1 MIETRST
8 HPALVI
14 IKNGCQSIIT
24 DLQPLSPSN
33 PLNHTELWY
42 GVWHSTHS
50 PPTAVVVKQ
59 LLPHFNATNLAHF
72 EQEIN
77 ALHHCQS
84 LAIYSTHA
92 TSGIPTLYASNLL
105 PDTLIFDQQQ
115 PQQSVSP
122 CLVMSYHSG
131 ETLKSLLYAHA
142 KLPILNFQQK
152 MTIFLHSCQV
162 VNRLHQFGLM
172 HLDLKPANFIVKPNL
187 EVVLIDFGL
196 SDFGLSDFSFSG
208 IGFNNIGLSDT
219 RAKNDSLNCKSHT
232 AGTPAYMSPEQFTG
246 QPLDKFSDYYSLGV
260 VWYELL
266 MRCLPFMAND
276 YPDWAIAHCQQPVP
290 FLCPNPQLS
299 EFACQACQPFIDK
312 LLAKR
317 VENRINDLASIINA
331 LKILL
336 NQ

>member
-14 IKNGCQSIIT
+14 IKNGCQSLVT

-131 ETLKSLLYAHA
+131 ETLKSLMYAHA
-142 KLPILNFQQK
+142 KLPLLSLPQK

-196 SDFGLSDFSFSG
+196 SDFSFSD
-208 IGFNNIGLSDT
+208 IGVSD
-219 RAKNDSLNCKSHT
+219 AMGKNASLNCKTYT
-232 AGTPAYMSPEQFTG
+232 AGTPAYMSPEQFTR
-246 QPLDKFSDYYSLGV
+246 QPVDKFSDYYSLGV

-266 MRCLPFMAND
+266 MGCLPFMAND
-276 YPDWAIAHCQQPVP
+276 YPGWAIAHCQQPVP
-290 FLCPNPQLS
+290 FLCPNHQLS

-317 VENRINDLASIINA
+317 VENRINDLANIINA

>member
-8 HPALVI
+8 HPTLVI
-14 IKNGCQSIIT
+14 IKNGCQSIVT

-33 PLNHTELWY
+33 PLNHTKLWY

-50 PPTAVVVKQ
+50 PPTVVVVKQ
-59 LLPHFNATNLAHF
+59 LLPHFSATNLAHF

-77 ALHHCQS
+77 TIHHCQS
-84 LAIYSTHA
+84 LAIDSTQA

-105 PDTLIFDQQQ
+105 PDTFIFDQQQ
-115 PQQSVSP
+115 PQQPVSP

-131 ETLKSLLYAHA
+131 KTLKSLLYAHA
-142 KLPILNFQQK
+142 KLPIINLQQK

-196 SDFGLSDFSFSG
+196 SDFGVSDAMG
-208 IGFNNIGLSDT
+208 
-219 RAKNDSLNCKSHT
+219 KNASLNCKTYT

-246 QPLDKFSDYYSLGV
+246 QPVDKFSDYYSLGV

-266 MRCLPFMAND
+266 TGCLPFMAND
-276 YPDWAIAHCQQPVP
+276 YPGWAIAHCQQPVP
-290 FLCPNPQLS
+290 FLCPNHQLS

-317 VENRINDLASIINA
+317 VENRINDLANIINA

>member
-8 HPALVI
+8 HQALVI
-14 IKNGCQSIIT
+14 IKNGCQSLVT
-24 DLQPLSPSN
+24 DLQPLSASN

-42 GVWHSTHS
+42 GLWHSAHS

-59 LLPHFNATNLAHF
+59 LLPHFSATHLAHF

-84 LAIYSTHA
+84 LAIDSTHH

-122 CLVMSYHSG
+122 CLVMSYHPG

-142 KLPILNFQQK
+142 KLPILSLQQK

-196 SDFGLSDFSFSG
+196 SDFGVSDAMG
-208 IGFNNIGLSDT
+208 
-219 RAKNDSLNCKSHT
+219 KNDSLNCKTYT
-232 AGTPAYMSPEQFTG
+232 AGTPAYMSPEQFTVK
-246 QPLDKFSDYYSLGV
+246 PVDKFSDYYSLGV

-266 MRCLPFMAND
+266 TGYLPFMAND
-276 YPDWAIAHCQQPVP
+276 YPGWAIAHCQQPVP
-290 FLCPNPQLS
+290 FLSPNHQLS
-299 EFACQACQPFIDK
+299 AFACQACQPFIDK

>member
-8 HPALVI
+8 HQALVI
-14 IKNGCQSIIT
+14 IKNGCQSLVT
-24 DLQPLSPSN
+24 DLQPLLSSN
-33 PLNHTELWY
+33 PLNHTQLWY
-42 GVWHSTHS
+42 GVWHSAHS
-50 PPTAVVVKQ
+50 PPTAVVIKQ
-59 LLPHFNATNLAHF
+59 LLPHFSATHLAHF

-84 LAIYSTHA
+84 LAIDSTHH

-115 PQQSVSP
+115 PHQSVSP
-122 CLVMSYHSG
+122 CLVMSYHPG

-196 SDFGLSDFSFSG
+196 SDFSFSDFG
-208 IGFNNIGLSDT
+208 VSD
-219 RAKNDSLNCKSHT
+219 AMGKNTSLNCKTYT

-246 QPLDKFSDYYSLGV
+246 KPVDKFSDYYSLGV

-266 MRCLPFMAND
+266 TGCLPFMAND
-276 YPDWAIAHCQQPVP
+276 YPGWAIAHCQQPVP
-290 FLCPNPQLS
+290 FLCPNHQLS

>member
-14 IKNGCQSIIT
+14 IKNGCQSVVT
-24 DLQPLSPSN
+24 DLQPLSASN

-42 GVWHSTHS
+42 GVWHSTQS

-59 LLPHFNATNLAHF
+59 LLPHFSATNLAHF

-84 LAIYSTHA
+84 LAIDSTHA

-105 PDTLIFDQQQ
+105 PNTLIFDQQQ

-122 CLVMSYHSG
+122 CLVMSYHPG
-131 ETLKSLLYAHA
+131 ETLKSLMYANA
-142 KLPILNFQQK
+142 KLPILSLQQK

-162 VNRLHQFGLM
+162 VNRLHQIGLV

-196 SDFGLSDFSFSG
+196 SDFDVSNAMG
-208 IGFNNIGLSDT
+208 
-219 RAKNDSLNCKSHT
+219 KNASLNCKPHT

-246 QPLDKFSDYYSLGV
+246 QPVDKFSDYYSLGV

-266 MRCLPFMAND
+266 MGCLPFMAND
-276 YPDWAIAHCQQPVP
+276 YPGWAIAHCQQPVP
-290 FLCPNPQLS
+290 FLCPNHQLS

-317 VENRINDLASIINA
+317 VENRINDLANIINA

>member
-14 IKNGCQSIIT
+14 IKNGCQSVVT
-24 DLQPLSPSN
+24 DLQPLSASN

-50 PPTAVVVKQ
+50 PPTAVIVKQ
-59 LLPHFNATNLAHF
+59 LLPHFSATNLAHF
-72 EQEIN
+72 KQEIN

-84 LAIYSTHA
+84 LAIDGTNA

-115 PQQSVSP
+115 PVSP
-122 CLVMSYHSG
+122 CLLMSYHSG

-142 KLPILNFQQK
+142 KLPILNLQQK

-162 VNRLHQFGLM
+162 VNRLHQFGLI

-196 SDFGLSDFSFSG
+196 SDFSFSG
-208 IGFNNIGLSDT
+208 IGFNNIALSDT
-219 RAKNDSLNCKSHT
+219 RAKNDSLNCNPHT

-246 QPLDKFSDYYSLGV
+246 QSVDKFSDYYSLGV
-260 VWYELL
+260 IWYELL
-266 MRCLPFMAND
+266 MGCLPFMANN
-276 YPDWAIAHCQQPVP
+276 YPGWAIAHCQQPVP
-290 FLCPNPQLS
+290 FLCPNHQLS

-312 LLAKR
+312 LLAKH
-317 VENRINDLASIINA
+317 VANRINDLASIINA

>member
-14 IKNGCQSIIT
+14 IKNGCQSLVT
-24 DLQPLSPSN
+24 DLQPLLSSN

-42 GVWHSTHS
+42 GLWHSAHS

-59 LLPHFNATNLAHF
+59 LLPYFSATNLAHF

-84 LAIYSTHA
+84 LAIDGTNA

-115 PQQSVSP
+115 PQQSVGP
-122 CLVMSYHSG
+122 CLVMSYHPG
-131 ETLKSLLYAHA
+131 ETLKSLMYANA
-142 KLPILNFQQK
+142 KLPILNLQQK
-152 MTIFLHSCQV
+152 MTIFLHSCQL
-162 VNRLHQFGLM
+162 VNRLHQIGLM

-196 SDFGLSDFSFSG
+196 SDFDVSNAMG
-208 IGFNNIGLSDT
+208 
-219 RAKNDSLNCKSHT
+219 KNDSLNCKTYT

-246 QPLDKFSDYYSLGV
+246 QPVDKFSDYYSLGV

-266 MRCLPFMAND
+266 MGCLPFMAND
-276 YPDWAIAHCQQPVP
+276 YPGWAIAHCQQPVP
-290 FLCPNPQLS
+290 FLGPNHQLS

-317 VENRINDLASIINA
+317 VENRINDLANIINA

>member
-1 MIETRST
+1 MIETRSI
-8 HPALVI
+8 HKVLVI
-14 IKNGCQSIIT
+14 IKNGCQSVIT
-24 DLQPLSPSN
+24 DLQPLSASN
-33 PLNHTELWY
+33 PLNHTDLWY

-59 LLPHFNATNLAHF
+59 LLPHFSATNLAHF

-84 LAIYSTHA
+84 LAIDSTHH

-122 CLVMSYHSG
+122 CLVMSYHPG

-142 KLPILNFQQK
+142 KLPILNLPQK

-196 SDFGLSDFSFSG
+196 SDFSFSD
-208 IGFNNIGLSDT
+208 IGLGD
-219 RAKNDSLNCKSHT
+219 AMGKNASLNCKTYT

-246 QPLDKFSDYYSLGV
+246 QPFDKFSDYYSLGV
-260 VWYELL
+260 IWYELL
-266 MRCLPFMAND
+266 MGCLPFMADD
-276 YPDWAIAHCQQPVP
+276 YPGWAIAHCQQPVP
-290 FLCPNPQLS
+290 FLCPNHQLS

-317 VENRINDLASIINA
+317 VENRINNLSNIINA

>member
-14 IKNGCQSIIT
+14 IKNGCQSVVT

-50 PPTAVVVKQ
+50 PAIAVVVKQ
-59 LLPHFNATNLAHF
+59 LLPQFNATNLAHF

-77 ALHHCQS
+77 ALYHCQS
-84 LAIYSTHA
+84 LAIDSTHA

-115 PQQSVSP
+115 PQQLVGP

-196 SDFGLSDFSFSG
+196 SDFSFSDFG
-208 IGFNNIGLSDT
+208 VSD
-219 RAKNDSLNCKSHT
+219 AMGKNASLNCKTYT

-246 QPLDKFSDYYSLGV
+246 QPVDKFSDYYSLGV

-276 YPDWAIAHCQQPVP
+276 YPGWAIAHCQQPVP
-290 FLCPNPQLS
+290 FLCPNHQLS

>member
-14 IKNGCQSIIT
+14 IKNGCQSIVT
-24 DLQPLSPSN
+24 DLQPLSASN

-42 GVWHSTHS
+42 GVWHSTQS

-59 LLPHFNATNLAHF
+59 LLPHFSATNLAHF

-84 LAIYSTHA
+84 LAIDSTHH

-105 PDTLIFDQQQ
+105 PNTLIFDQHQ
-115 PQQSVSP
+115 PQQPVSP
-122 CLVMSYHSG
+122 CLVMSYHPG
-131 ETLKSLLYAHA
+131 ETLKSLMYANA
-142 KLPILNFQQK
+142 KLPILSLQQK

-162 VNRLHQFGLM
+162 VNRLHQIGLV

-196 SDFGLSDFSFSG
+196 SDFSFSD
-208 IGFNNIGLSDT
+208 IGLGD
-219 RAKNDSLNCKSHT
+219 AMGKNASLNCKTYT

-246 QPLDKFSDYYSLGV
+246 QPFDKFSDYYSLGV

-266 MRCLPFMAND
+266 MGYLPFMADD
-276 YPDWAIAHCQQPVP
+276 YPGWAIAHCQQPVP
-290 FLCPNPQLS
+290 FLCPNHQLS

-317 VENRINDLASIINA
+317 VENRINDLANIINA

>member
-1 MIETRST
+1 MIETKST

-14 IKNGCQSIIT
+14 IKNGCQSIVT

-42 GVWHSTHS
+42 GVWHSAHS
-50 PPTAVVVKQ
+50 PPTPVVVKQ
-59 LLPHFNATNLAHF
+59 LLPHFNATHLAHF

-84 LAIYSTHA
+84 LAIDGTHH

-115 PQQSVSP
+115 PQQSVGP
-122 CLVMSYHSG
+122 CLVMSYHPG
-131 ETLKSLLYAHA
+131 ETLKSLLYANA
-142 KLPILNFQQK
+142 KLPILSLPQK

-196 SDFGLSDFSFSG
+196 SDFDVSNAMG
-208 IGFNNIGLSDT
+208 
-219 RAKNDSLNCKSHT
+219 KNDSLNCKTYT

-246 QPLDKFSDYYSLGV
+246 QTVDKFSDYYSLGV

-266 MRCLPFMAND
+266 MGCLPFMAND
-276 YPDWAIAHCQQPVP
+276 YPGWAISHCQQPVP
-290 FLCPNPQLS
+290 FLCPNHQLS

-317 VENRINDLASIINA
+317 VENRINDLPSIINA

>member
-14 IKNGCQSIIT
+14 IKNGCQSLVT
-24 DLQPLSPSN
+24 DLQPLSASN

-50 PPTAVVVKQ
+50 PPTAIVVKQ
-59 LLPHFNATNLAHF
+59 LLPHFSATNLAHF

-84 LAIYSTHA
+84 LAIDSTHH

-142 KLPILNFQQK
+142 KLPILNLQQK

-187 EVVLIDFGL
+187 EVVLIDFGV
-196 SDFGLSDFSFSG
+196 SDAMG
-208 IGFNNIGLSDT
+208 
-219 RAKNDSLNCKSHT
+219 KNASLNCKNYT

-246 QPLDKFSDYYSLGV
+246 QSVDKFSDYYSLGV

-266 MRCLPFMAND
+266 TGCLPFMAND
-276 YPDWAIAHCQQPVP
+276 YPGWAIAHCQQPVP
-290 FLCPNPQLS
+290 FLCPNHQLS

-317 VENRINDLASIINA
+317 VENRINDLANIINA

>member
-14 IKNGCQSIIT
+14 IKNGCQSLVT
-24 DLQPLSPSN
+24 DLQPLSASN

-50 PPTAVVVKQ
+50 PPTTVVVKQ
-59 LLPHFNATNLAHF
+59 LLPHFSATNLAHF

-84 LAIYSTHA
+84 LAIDSIHA

-115 PQQSVSP
+115 PQQSIGP

-131 ETLKSLLYAHA
+131 ETLKSLLYANA
-142 KLPILNFQQK
+142 KLPLLSLPQK

-187 EVVLIDFGL
+187 EVMLIDFGL
-196 SDFGLSDFSFSG
+196 SDAMG
-208 IGFNNIGLSDT
+208 
-219 RAKNDSLNCKSHT
+219 KNDSLINRKSHT

-246 QPLDKFSDYYSLGV
+246 QRLDKFSDYYSLGV
-260 VWYELL
+260 LWYELL
-266 MRCLPFMAND
+266 MGCLPFMADD
-276 YPDWAIAHCQQPVP
+276 YPGWAIVHCQQPVP
-290 FLCPNPQLS
+290 FLCPNHRLS

-317 VENRINDLASIINA
+317 VENRINDLSNIINA

>member
-14 IKNGCQSIIT
+14 IKNGCQSIVT

-59 LLPHFNATNLAHF
+59 LLPHFSATNLAHF
-72 EQEIN
+72 KQEIN

-84 LAIYSTHA
+84 LAIDITHA

-115 PQQSVSP
+115 PQQPVSP
-122 CLVMSYHSG
+122 CLLMSYHSG
-131 ETLKSLLYAHA
+131 ETLKSLIYAHA
-142 KLPILNFQQK
+142 KLPILSLQQK

-187 EVVLIDFGL
+187 EVMLIDFGL
-196 SDFGLSDFSFSG
+196 SDAMG
-208 IGFNNIGLSDT
+208 
-219 RAKNDSLNCKSHT
+219 KNASLNCKTYT

-246 QPLDKFSDYYSLGV
+246 QTVDKFSDYYSLGV

-266 MRCLPFMAND
+266 MGCLPFMAND
-276 YPDWAIAHCQQPVP
+276 YPGWAIAHCQQPVP
-290 FLCPNPQLS
+290 FLCPNHQLS

-317 VENRINDLASIINA
+317 VENRINDLANIINA

>member
-8 HPALVI
+8 YPALVI
-14 IKNGCQSIIT
+14 IKNGCQSLVT
-24 DLQPLSPSN
+24 DLQPLLSSN

-42 GVWHSTHS
+42 GLWHSAHS

-59 LLPHFNATNLAHF
+59 LLPHFSATNLAHF

-84 LAIYSTHA
+84 LAIDSTHA

-131 ETLKSLLYAHA
+131 ETLKSLMYAHA
-142 KLPILNFQQK
+142 KLPILSLPQK
-152 MTIFLHSCQV
+152 MTIFLYSCQV

-187 EVVLIDFGL
+187 EVMLIDFGL
-196 SDFGLSDFSFSG
+196 SDAMG
-208 IGFNNIGLSDT
+208 
-219 RAKNDSLNCKSHT
+219 KNASLNCKTYT

-246 QPLDKFSDYYSLGV
+246 QTVDKFSDYYSLGV

-266 MRCLPFMAND
+266 TGCLPFMADD
-276 YPDWAIAHCQQPVP
+276 YPGWAIAHCQQPVP
-290 FLCPNPQLS
+290 FLCPHHQLS

-317 VENRINDLASIINA
+317 VENRINDLSTIINA

>member
-1 MIETRST
+1 M
-8 HPALVI
+8 
-14 IKNGCQSIIT
+14 
-24 DLQPLSPSN
+24 
-33 PLNHTELWY
+33 
-42 GVWHSTHS
+42 
-50 PPTAVVVKQ
+50 VVKQ
-59 LLPHFNATNLAHF
+59 LLPHFSATNLAHL

-84 LAIYSTHA
+84 LAIDSTHA

-115 PQQSVSP
+115 PQQSVGP
-122 CLVMSYHSG
+122 CLVMSYHPG
-131 ETLKSLLYAHA
+131 ETLKSLLYANA
-142 KLPILNFQQK
+142 KLPILSLQQK

-196 SDFGLSDFSFSG
+196 SDFDVSNAMG
-208 IGFNNIGLSDT
+208 
-219 RAKNDSLNCKSHT
+219 KNDSLNCKTYT

-246 QPLDKFSDYYSLGV
+246 QTVDKYSDYYSLGV
-260 VWYELL
+260 IWYELL
-266 MRCLPFMAND
+266 MGYLPFMADD
-276 YPDWAIAHCQQPVP
+276 YPGWAIAHCQQPVP
-290 FLCPNPQLS
+290 FLCPNHQLS
-299 EFACQACQPFIDK
+299 AFACQACQPFIDK

-317 VENRINDLASIINA
+317 VENRINDLSNIINA

>member
-8 HPALVI
+8 HKVLVI
-14 IKNGCQSIIT
+14 IKNGCQSIVT

-59 LLPHFNATNLAHF
+59 LLPHFSATNLAHF
-72 EQEIN
+72 KQEIN

-84 LAIYSTHA
+84 LAIDGTNA

-115 PQQSVSP
+115 PQQPVSP
-122 CLVMSYHSG
+122 CLLMSYHSG
-131 ETLKSLLYAHA
+131 ETLKSLIYAHA
-142 KLPILNFQQK
+142 KLPILSLQQK

-196 SDFGLSDFSFSG
+196 SDFSVSDAM
-208 IGFNNIGLSDT
+208 
-219 RAKNDSLNCKSHT
+219 AKNDSLINRKSHT

-246 QPLDKFSDYYSLGV
+246 QTVDKFSDYYSLGV
-260 VWYELL
+260 IWYELL
-266 MRCLPFMAND
+266 TGCLPFMADD
-276 YPDWAIAHCQQPVP
+276 YPGWAIAHCQQPVP
-290 FLCPNPQLS
+290 FLCPNHQLS

-317 VENRINDLASIINA
+317 VENRINDLANIINA

>member
-14 IKNGCQSIIT
+14 IKNGCQSVIT
-24 DLQPLSPSN
+24 DLQPLSASN

-50 PPTAVVVKQ
+50 PPTPVVVKQ
-59 LLPHFNATNLAHF
+59 LLPQFSTTNLAHF

-84 LAIYSTHA
+84 LAIDSTHA

-142 KLPILNFQQK
+142 KLPLLNLPQK

-196 SDFGLSDFSFSG
+196 SDAMG
-208 IGFNNIGLSDT
+208 
-219 RAKNDSLNCKSHT
+219 KNDSLNCKPYT
-232 AGTPAYMSPEQFTG
+232 AGTPAYMSPEQFIG
-246 QPLDKFSDYYSLGV
+246 QPVDRFSDYYSLGV
-260 VWYELL
+260 IGYELL
-266 MRCLPFMAND
+266 MGCLPFMADD
-276 YPDWAIAHCQQPVP
+276 YPGWAIAHCQQPVP
-290 FLCPNPQLS
+290 FLCPNHQLS

-317 VENRINDLASIINA
+317 VENRINDLSNIINA

>member
-14 IKNGCQSIIT
+14 IKNGCQSLVT
-24 DLQPLSPSN
+24 DLQPLLSSN

-42 GVWHSTHS
+42 GVWHSTDC

-115 PQQSVSP
+115 PQQPVGP
-122 CLVMSYHSG
+122 CLVMSYHPG
-131 ETLKSLLYAHA
+131 ETLKSLIYAHA
-142 KLPILNFQQK
+142 KLPILNLPQK

-196 SDFGLSDFSFSG
+196 SDFSFSD
-208 IGFNNIGLSDT
+208 IGVSD
-219 RAKNDSLNCKSHT
+219 AMGKNASLNCKTYT

-246 QPLDKFSDYYSLGV
+246 QTVDKFSDYYSLGV

-266 MRCLPFMAND
+266 MGCLPFMAND
-276 YPDWAIAHCQQPVP
+276 YPGWAISHCQQPVP
-290 FLCPNPQLS
+290 FLCPNHQLS

-317 VENRINDLASIINA
+317 VENRINDLANIINA

>member
-1 MIETRST
+1 MIETRLI
-8 HPALVI
+8 HKILVI
-14 IKNGCQSIIT
+14 IKNGCQSVVT

-50 PPTAVVVKQ
+50 LPTAVVVKQ
-59 LLPHFNATNLAHF
+59 LLPHFSATNLAHF

-84 LAIYSTHA
+84 LAIDSTHA

-115 PQQSVSP
+115 PQQPVSP

-131 ETLKSLLYAHA
+131 ETLKSLMYANA
-142 KLPILNFQQK
+142 KLPLPNLQEK

-162 VNRLHQFGLM
+162 VNRLHQIGLM

-196 SDFGLSDFSFSG
+196 SDFSFSD
-208 IGFNNIGLSDT
+208 IGFSNIGLSDT
-219 RAKNDSLNCKSHT
+219 RAKNDSLIINRKSHT
-232 AGTPAYMSPEQFTG
+232 AGTPAYMSPEQFTR
-246 QPLDKFSDYYSLGV
+246 QPVDKFSDYYSLGV
-260 VWYELL
+260 LWYELL
-266 MRCLPFMAND
+266 MGYLPFMAND
-276 YPDWAIAHCQQPVP
+276 YPGWAIAHCQQPVP
-290 FLCPNPQLS
+290 FLCPNHQLS

-317 VENRINDLASIINA
+317 VENRINDLANIINA

>member
-1 MIETRST
+1 MIETKST

-14 IKNGCQSIIT
+14 IKNGCQSIVT

-42 GVWHSTHS
+42 GVWHSAHS

-59 LLPHFNATNLAHF
+59 LLPHFSATNFAHF

-84 LAIYSTHA
+84 LAIDGTHH

-115 PQQSVSP
+115 PQQSVGP
-122 CLVMSYHSG
+122 CLVMSYHPG
-131 ETLKSLLYAHA
+131 ETLKSLLYANA
-142 KLPILNFQQK
+142 KLPLLSLPQK

-196 SDFGLSDFSFSG
+196 SDFDVSNAMG
-208 IGFNNIGLSDT
+208 
-219 RAKNDSLNCKSHT
+219 KNDSLNCKTYT

-246 QPLDKFSDYYSLGV
+246 QTVDKFSDYYSLGV

-266 MRCLPFMAND
+266 MGCLPFMAND
-276 YPDWAIAHCQQPVP
+276 YPGWAISHCQQPVP
-290 FLCPNPQLS
+290 FLCPNHQLS

-317 VENRINDLASIINA
+317 VENRINDLANIINA

>member
-8 HPALVI
+8 HKVLVI
-14 IKNGCQSIIT
+14 IKNGCQSIVT

-59 LLPHFNATNLAHF
+59 LLPHFSATNLAHF
-72 EQEIN
+72 KQEIN

-84 LAIYSTHA
+84 LAIDGTNA

-115 PQQSVSP
+115 PQQPVSP
-122 CLVMSYHSG
+122 CLLMSYHSG
-131 ETLKSLLYAHA
+131 ETLKSLIYAHA
-142 KLPILNFQQK
+142 KLPILSLQQK

-196 SDFGLSDFSFSG
+196 SDFSFSD
-208 IGFNNIGLSDT
+208 IGVSEAMG
-219 RAKNDSLNCKSHT
+219 KNDSLNCKTYT
-232 AGTPAYMSPEQFTG
+232 AGTPDYMSPEQFTG
-246 QPLDKFSDYYSLGV
+246 QSVDKFSDYYSLGV

-266 MRCLPFMAND
+266 TGCLPFMADD
-276 YPDWAIAHCQQPVP
+276 YPGWAIAHCQQPVP
-290 FLCPNPQLS
+290 FLCPNHQLS

-317 VENRINDLASIINA
+317 VENRINDLANIINA

>member
-8 HPALVI
+8 HKVLVI
-14 IKNGCQSIIT
+14 IKNGCQSIVT

-59 LLPHFNATNLAHF
+59 LLPHFSATNLAHF
-72 EQEIN
+72 KQEIN

-84 LAIYSTHA
+84 LAIDGTNA

-115 PQQSVSP
+115 PQQPVSP
-122 CLVMSYHSG
+122 CLLMSYHSG
-131 ETLKSLLYAHA
+131 ETLKSLIYAHA
-142 KLPILNFQQK
+142 KLPILSLQQK

-196 SDFGLSDFSFSG
+196 SDFSFSD
-208 IGFNNIGLSDT
+208 IGVSEAMG
-219 RAKNDSLNCKSHT
+219 KNDSLNCKTYT

-246 QPLDKFSDYYSLGV
+246 QTVDKFSDYYSLGV

-266 MRCLPFMAND
+266 MGCLPFMAND
-276 YPDWAIAHCQQPVP
+276 YPGWAIAHCQQPVP
-290 FLCPNPQLS
+290 FLCPNHQLS

-317 VENRINDLASIINA
+317 VENRINDLSNIINA

>member
-14 IKNGCQSIIT
+14 IKNGCQSLVT
-24 DLQPLSPSN
+24 DLQPLSASN
-33 PLNHTELWY
+33 PLNHTALWY
-42 GVWHSTHS
+42 GVWHSTQL

-59 LLPHFNATNLAHF
+59 LLPQFNATNLAHF

-77 ALHHCQS
+77 ALYHCQS
-84 LAIYSTHA
+84 LAIDSTHH

-115 PQQSVSP
+115 PQQSVGP
-122 CLVMSYHSG
+122 CLVMSYHPG

-142 KLPILNFQQK
+142 KLPLLSLPQK

-196 SDFGLSDFSFSG
+196 SDFDVSNAMG
-208 IGFNNIGLSDT
+208 
-219 RAKNDSLNCKSHT
+219 KNDSLNCKTYT

-246 QPLDKFSDYYSLGV
+246 QTVDKFSDYYSLGV
-260 VWYELL
+260 IWYELL
-266 MRCLPFMAND
+266 MGCLPFMAND
-276 YPDWAIAHCQQPVP
+276 YPGWAISHCQQPVP
-290 FLCPNPQLS
+290 FLCPNHQLS

-317 VENRINDLASIINA
+317 VENRINDLANIINA

>member
-8 HPALVI
+8 HKVLVI
-14 IKNGCQSIIT
+14 IKNGCQSIVT

-59 LLPHFNATNLAHF
+59 LLPHFSATNLAHF
-72 EQEIN
+72 KQEIN

-84 LAIYSTHA
+84 LAIDGTNA

-115 PQQSVSP
+115 PQQPVSP
-122 CLVMSYHSG
+122 CLLMSYHSG
-131 ETLKSLLYAHA
+131 ETLKSLIYAHA
-142 KLPILNFQQK
+142 KLPILSLQQK

-196 SDFGLSDFSFSG
+196 SDFSFSD
-208 IGFNNIGLSDT
+208 IGVSD
-219 RAKNDSLNCKSHT
+219 AMGKNASLNCKTYT

-246 QPLDKFSDYYSLGV
+246 QTVDKFGDYYSLGV

-266 MRCLPFMAND
+266 MGCLPFMADD

-290 FLCPNPQLS
+290 FLGPNHQLS

-317 VENRINDLASIINA
+317 VENRINDLANIINA

>member
-8 HPALVI
+8 HQSLVI
-14 IKNGCQSIIT
+14 IKNGCQSLVT
-24 DLQPLSPSN
+24 DLQPLLSSN

-42 GVWHSTHS
+42 GLWHSAHS

-59 LLPHFNATNLAHF
+59 LLPQFNATNLAHF

-77 ALHHCQS
+77 ALYHCQS
-84 LAIYSTHA
+84 LAIDSTHA

-142 KLPILNFQQK
+142 KLPILSLEQK

-196 SDFGLSDFSFSG
+196 SDFSFSDFG
-208 IGFNNIGLSDT
+208 VSD
-219 RAKNDSLNCKSHT
+219 AMGKNASLNCKTYT

-246 QPLDKFSDYYSLGV
+246 QPVDKFSDYYSLGV

-266 MRCLPFMAND
+266 MGYLPFMAND
-276 YPDWAIAHCQQPVP
+276 YPGWAIVHCQQPVP
-290 FLCPNPQLS
+290 FLCPNHQLS

>member
-14 IKNGCQSIIT
+14 IKNGCQSLVT

-33 PLNHTELWY
+33 PLNHTQLWY
-42 GVWHSTHS
+42 GVWHSAHS

-59 LLPHFNATNLAHF
+59 LLPHFSATNLAHF

-84 LAIYSTHA
+84 LAIDSTDA

-115 PQQSVSP
+115 PQQPVGP
-122 CLVMSYHSG
+122 YLVMSYHPG
-131 ETLKSLLYAHA
+131 ETLKSLLYANA
-142 KLPILNFQQK
+142 KLPLLSLPQK

-196 SDFGLSDFSFSG
+196 SDFGVSDAMG
-208 IGFNNIGLSDT
+208 
-219 RAKNDSLNCKSHT
+219 KNDSLNCKTYT

-246 QPLDKFSDYYSLGV
+246 QTVDKFSDYYSLGV

-266 MRCLPFMAND
+266 MGCLPFMAND
-276 YPDWAIAHCQQPVP
+276 YPGWAISHCQQPVP
-290 FLCPNPQLS
+290 FLCPNHQLS

-317 VENRINDLASIINA
+317 VENRINDLANIINA

>member
-8 HPALVI
+8 HKVLVI
-14 IKNGCQSIIT
+14 IKNGCQSIVT

-59 LLPHFNATNLAHF
+59 LLPHFSATNLAHF
-72 EQEIN
+72 KQEIN

-84 LAIYSTHA
+84 LAIDGTNA

-115 PQQSVSP
+115 PQQSIGP

-131 ETLKSLLYAHA
+131 ETLKSLMYAHA
-142 KLPILNFQQK
+142 KLPILSLPQK

-196 SDFGLSDFSFSG
+196 SDFSFSDIGFSDF
-208 IGFNNIGLSDT
+208 GLSDT

-232 AGTPAYMSPEQFTG
+232 AGTPPYMSPEQFTG
-246 QPLDKFSDYYSLGV
+246 QSVDKFSDYYSLGV

-266 MRCLPFMAND
+266 TGCLPFMADD
-276 YPDWAIAHCQQPVP
+276 YPGWAIAHCQQPVP
-290 FLCPNPQLS
+290 FLCPNHQLS

-317 VENRINDLASIINA
+317 VENRINDLANIINA

>member
-8 HPALVI
+8 HPELVI
-14 IKNGCQSIIT
+14 IKNGCQTVVT
-24 DLQPLSPSN
+24 DLQPLSPLN

-42 GVWHSTHS
+42 GVWHSTQS

-59 LLPHFNATNLAHF
+59 LLPHYSTTNLAHF

-77 ALHHCQS
+77 ALHLCQS
-84 LAIYSTHA
+84 LAIDSTHH

-105 PDTLIFDQQQ
+105 ADTRIFDQQQ
-115 PQQSVSP
+115 QSFGP

-131 ETLKSLLYAHA
+131 ETLKSLMYAYA
-142 KLPILNFQQK
+142 KLPLLNLQQK

-196 SDFGLSDFSFSG
+196 SDFSFSDSG
-208 IGFNNIGLSDT
+208 VSD
-219 RAKNDSLNCKSHT
+219 AMGKNASLNCKTYT

-246 QPLDKFSDYYSLGV
+246 QTVDKFSDYYSLGV

-266 MRCLPFMAND
+266 MGCLPFMAND
-276 YPDWAIAHCQQPVP
+276 YPGWAIAHCQQPVP
-290 FLCPNPQLS
+290 FLCPNHQLS
-299 EFACQACQPFIDK
+299 AFACQACQPFIDK

-317 VENRINDLASIINA
+317 VENRINDLANIINT

-336 NQ
+336 NE

>member
-1 MIETRST
+1 MIETRSI
-8 HPALVI
+8 HKVLVI
-14 IKNGCQSIIT
+14 IKNGCQSVVT

-42 GVWHSTHS
+42 GVWYSTHS

-59 LLPHFNATNLAHF
+59 LLPHFSATNLAHF

-84 LAIYSTHA
+84 LAIDSTHA
-92 TSGIPTLYASNLL
+92 TSGIPTLYASNVL

-115 PQQSVSP
+115 PQQPVSP
-122 CLVMSYHSG
+122 CLVMSYHPG
-131 ETLKSLLYAHA
+131 ETLKSLMYAHA
-142 KLPILNFQQK
+142 KLPLLSLPQK

-196 SDFGLSDFSFSG
+196 SDFSFSD
-208 IGFNNIGLSDT
+208 IGLGD
-219 RAKNDSLNCKSHT
+219 AMGKNASLNCKTYT

-246 QPLDKFSDYYSLGV
+246 QTVDKFSDYYSLGV
-260 VWYELL
+260 IWYELL
-266 MRCLPFMAND
+266 MGYLPFMADD
-276 YPDWAIAHCQQPVP
+276 YPDWAIVHCQQPVP
-290 FLCPNPQLS
+290 FLCPNHQLS

-317 VENRINDLASIINA
+317 VENRINDLSNIINA

>member
-14 IKNGCQSIIT
+14 IKNGCQSIVT
-24 DLQPLSPSN
+24 DLQPLSASN

-42 GVWHSTHS
+42 GVWHSTQS

-59 LLPHFNATNLAHF
+59 LLPHFSATNLAHF

-84 LAIYSTHA
+84 LAIDSTHA

-115 PQQSVSP
+115 QSVGP
-122 CLVMSYHSG
+122 CLVMSYHPG

-142 KLPILNFQQK
+142 KLPLLNLQQK

-162 VNRLHQFGLM
+162 VNRLHQIGLM

-196 SDFGLSDFSFSG
+196 SDFGVSDAMG
-208 IGFNNIGLSDT
+208 
-219 RAKNDSLNCKSHT
+219 KNDSLNCKTYT

-246 QPLDKFSDYYSLGV
+246 QPVDKFSDYYSLGV

-266 MRCLPFMAND
+266 MGYLPFIAND
-276 YPDWAIAHCQQPVP
+276 YPGWAIAHCQQPVP
-290 FLCPNPQLS
+290 FLCPNHQLS

-317 VENRINDLASIINA
+317 VENRINDLSNIINA

>member
-1 MIETRST
+1 MTKTRST
-8 HPALVI
+8 HKVLVI
-14 IKNGCQSIIT
+14 IKNGCQSVVT
-24 DLQPLSPSN
+24 DLQPLSASN

-42 GVWHSTHS
+42 GVWHSTQS
-50 PPTAVVVKQ
+50 PTTAVVVKQ
-59 LLPHFNATNLAHF
+59 LLPHFSATNLAHF

-84 LAIYSTHA
+84 LAIDSTHH

-115 PQQSVSP
+115 PQQPVSP

-131 ETLKSLLYAHA
+131 ETLKSLMYAHA
-142 KLPILNFQQK
+142 KLPILSLQQK

-162 VNRLHQFGLM
+162 VNRLHQCGLM

-196 SDFGLSDFSFSG
+196 SDFGVSDAMG
-208 IGFNNIGLSDT
+208 
-219 RAKNDSLNCKSHT
+219 KNDSLNCKTYT

-246 QPLDKFSDYYSLGV
+246 QPVDKFSDYYSLGM

-266 MRCLPFMAND
+266 MGYLPFIAND
-276 YPDWAIAHCQQPVP
+276 YPGWAIAHCQQPVP
-290 FLCPNPQLS
+290 FLCPNHQLS

-317 VENRINDLASIINA
+317 VENRINDLANIINA

>member
-1 MIETRST
+1 MIETKST

-14 IKNGCQSIIT
+14 IKNGCQSIVT

-42 GVWHSTHS
+42 GVWHSAHS
-50 PPTAVVVKQ
+50 PPTPVVVKQ
-59 LLPHFNATNLAHF
+59 LLPHFSTTNFADF
-72 EQEIN
+72 KQEIN

-115 PQQSVSP
+115 PQQPVSP
-122 CLVMSYHSG
+122 CLLMSYHSG
-131 ETLKSLLYAHA
+131 ETLKSLIYAHA
-142 KLPILNFQQK
+142 KLPILSLQQK

-196 SDFGLSDFSFSG
+196 SDFSFSD
-208 IGFNNIGLSDT
+208 IGVSD
-219 RAKNDSLNCKSHT
+219 AMGKNASLNCKTYT

-246 QPLDKFSDYYSLGV
+246 QTVDKFGDYYSLGV

-266 MRCLPFMAND
+266 MGCLPFMADD
-276 YPDWAIAHCQQPVP
+276 YPGWAIAHCQQPVP
-290 FLCPNPQLS
+290 FLCPNHQLS

-317 VENRINDLASIINA
+317 VENRINDLANIINA

>member
-14 IKNGCQSIIT
+14 IKNGCQSLVT

-50 PPTAVVVKQ
+50 PAIAVVVKQ
-59 LLPHFNATNLAHF
+59 LLPHFSATHLAHF

-84 LAIYSTHA
+84 LAIDITHA

-115 PQQSVSP
+115 PQQSIGP
-122 CLVMSYHSG
+122 CLVMSYHPG
-131 ETLKSLLYAHA
+131 ETLKSLIYAHA
-142 KLPILNFQQK
+142 KLPILNLQQK

-196 SDFGLSDFSFSG
+196 SDFSVSDAM
-208 IGFNNIGLSDT
+208 
-219 RAKNDSLNCKSHT
+219 AKNDSLNCKTYT

-266 MRCLPFMAND
+266 MGCLPFMADD
-276 YPDWAIAHCQQPVP
+276 YPGWAIAHCQQPVP
-290 FLCPNPQLS
+290 FLCPNHQLS

-317 VENRINDLASIINA
+317 VENRINDLANIINA

>member
-8 HPALVI
+8 HQSLVI
-14 IKNGCQSIIT
+14 IKNGCQSIVT

-33 PLNHTELWY
+33 PLNHTKLWY
-42 GVWHSTHS
+42 GVWHSTQS

-59 LLPHFNATNLAHF
+59 LLPHFSATNLAHF

-77 ALHHCQS
+77 ALHHCQN
-84 LAIYSTHA
+84 LAIDGTHA

-105 PDTLIFDQQQ
+105 PDTLIFDKQQQQ
-115 PQQSVSP
+115 PVSP

-142 KLPILNFQQK
+142 KLPILNLQQK

-162 VNRLHQFGLM
+162 VNRLHQCGLM

-187 EVVLIDFGL
+187 EVVLIDFGV
-196 SDFGLSDFSFSG
+196 SDAMG
-208 IGFNNIGLSDT
+208 
-219 RAKNDSLNCKSHT
+219 KNASLNCKNYT
-232 AGTPAYMSPEQFTG
+232 AGTSAYMSPEQFTG
-246 QPLDKFSDYYSLGV
+246 QPIDKFSDYYSLGV

-266 MRCLPFMAND
+266 MGYLPFMADD
-276 YPDWAIAHCQQPVP
+276 YPGWAIAHCQQPVP
-290 FLCPNPQLS
+290 FLRPNHQLS

-317 VENRINDLASIINA
+317 VENRINDLANIINA

>member
-1 MIETRST
+1 MIETKST

-14 IKNGCQSIIT
+14 IKNGCQSLVT

-42 GVWHSTHS
+42 GVWHSAHS

-115 PQQSVSP
+115 PQQSVGP
-122 CLVMSYHSG
+122 CLIMSYHPG
-131 ETLKSLLYAHA
+131 ETLKSLLYGHA
-142 KLPILNFQQK
+142 KLAILSLQQK

-196 SDFGLSDFSFSG
+196 SDFSFSD
-208 IGFNNIGLSDT
+208 IGVSD
-219 RAKNDSLNCKSHT
+219 AMGKNASLNCKTYT

-246 QPLDKFSDYYSLGV
+246 QTVDKFSDYYSLGV

-266 MRCLPFMAND
+266 MGCLPFMADD

-290 FLCPNPQLS
+290 FLGPNHQLS

-317 VENRINDLASIINA
+317 VENRINDLANIINA

>member
-1 MIETRST
+1 MIETRSI
-8 HPALVI
+8 HKVLVI
-14 IKNGCQSIIT
+14 IKNGCQSVVT

-42 GVWHSTHS
+42 GVWYSTHS

-59 LLPHFNATNLAHF
+59 LLPHFSATNLAHF

-84 LAIYSTHA
+84 LAIDSTHA
-92 TSGIPTLYASNLL
+92 TSGIPTLYASNVL

-131 ETLKSLLYAHA
+131 ETLKSLMYAHA
-142 KLPILNFQQK
+142 KLPILSLQQK

-162 VNRLHQFGLM
+162 VNRLHQCGLM

-196 SDFGLSDFSFSG
+196 SDFGVSDAMG
-208 IGFNNIGLSDT
+208 
-219 RAKNDSLNCKSHT
+219 KNASLNCKTYT

-246 QPLDKFSDYYSLGV
+246 QPVDKFSDYYSLGV
-260 VWYELL
+260 IWYELL
-266 MRCLPFMAND
+266 MGYLPFMADD
-276 YPDWAIAHCQQPVP
+276 YPNWAIAHCQQPVP
-290 FLCPNPQLS
+290 FLCPNHQLS

-317 VENRINDLASIINA
+317 VENRINDLSNIINA

>member
-14 IKNGCQSIIT
+14 IKNGCQSLVT
-24 DLQPLSPSN
+24 DLQPLSASN

-59 LLPHFNATNLAHF
+59 LLPHFSATNLAHF
-72 EQEIN
+72 KQEIN

-84 LAIYSTHA
+84 LAIDGTNA

-115 PQQSVSP
+115 PQQPVSP
-122 CLVMSYHSG
+122 CLLMSYHSG
-131 ETLKSLLYAHA
+131 ETLKSLIYAHA
-142 KLPILNFQQK
+142 KLPILNLQQK

-196 SDFGLSDFSFSG
+196 SDFSFSDIGFSDF
-208 IGFNNIGLSDT
+208 GLSDT
-219 RAKNDSLNCKSHT
+219 RAKNDSLNCKNYT

-246 QPLDKFSDYYSLGV
+246 QPLDKYSDYYSLGV
-260 VWYELL
+260 IWYELL

-276 YPDWAIAHCQQPVP
+276 YPGWAIAHCQQPVP
-290 FLCPNPQLS
+290 FLCPNHQLS

>member
-1 MIETRST
+1 MIETRSI
-8 HPALVI
+8 HKVLVI
-14 IKNGCQSIIT
+14 IKNGCQSLVT

-42 GVWHSTHS
+42 GVWHSTQS

-122 CLVMSYHSG
+122 CLIMSYHPG
-131 ETLKSLLYAHA
+131 ETLKSLIYAHA
-142 KLPILNFQQK
+142 KLPILNLPQK

-196 SDFGLSDFSFSG
+196 SDFSFSD
-208 IGFNNIGLSDT
+208 IGVSD
-219 RAKNDSLNCKSHT
+219 AMGKNASLNCKTYT

-246 QPLDKFSDYYSLGV
+246 QTVDKFSDYYSLGV

-266 MRCLPFMAND
+266 MGCLPFMAND
-276 YPDWAIAHCQQPVP
+276 YPGWAIAHCQQPVP
-290 FLCPNPQLS
+290 FLGPNHQLS

-317 VENRINDLASIINA
+317 VENRINDLANIINA